1 MRNNLFILSGPSGS
15 GKNTVYNGVAALIP
29 EIEQTVSATTRAPRE
44 GEADGVDYYFLT
56 VPEFEKKIREDAFVE
71 FVKYGDNYYGTLRSE
86 IRRLNEAN
94 KIVVL
99 IIEVR
104 GALNVKRVFP
114 EAESIFILPPSIDV
128 LRERI
133 LGRGQNTVE
142 ETEKRLRIAEQ
153 EMLEKEKYDH
163 RVINDKLEDC
173 VNEVADII
181 RKGVCKE

>member
-1 MRNNLFILSGPSGS
+1 
-15 GKNTVYNGVAALIP
+15 VYNGVAALIP
-29 EIEQTVSATTRAPRE
+29 EIEKTVSATTRAPRE
-44 GEADGVDYYFLT
+44 GEVDGVDYYFIS
-56 VPEFEKKIREDAFVE
+56 VKEFEKKIRADEFVE

-86 IRRLNEAN
+86 IKRLADIG
-94 KIVVL
+94 KIAVL

-114 EAESIFILPPSIDV
+114 ESESIFILPPSIDV

-133 LGRGQNTVE
+133 LGRGQNTEE

-163 RVINDKLEDC
+163 RVINDDLEVC

-181 RKGVCKE
+181 RKGVKKK

>member
-1 MRNNLFILSGPSGS
+1 M
-15 GKNTVYNGVAALIP
+15 GKLINDLKCEAVQKAVYAKLYKGHKPNEWEPWNTPEVKKLKNGMVCR
-29 EIEQTVSATTRAPRE
+29 S
-44 GEADGVDYYFLT
+44 D
-56 VPEFEKKIREDAFVE
+56 
-71 FVKYGDNYYGTLRSE
+71 VKYGDNYYGTLRSE
-86 IRRLNEAN
+86 IRRLNEAG